1 MVWDLRFVPQKLR
14 LEWHGRFHSSFA
26 MPGLQSAFCLAVSSA
41 KTWSLGLKSF
51 TKTGLQKY

>member
-41 KTWSLGLKSF
+41 QTWSLGFEVL
-51 TKTGLQKY
+51 Y